1 MAALAYAPALRA
13 AQVQRWAGA
22 APTQHKALDLQGRP
36 WDLPR
41 PGRALALNFWASWCE
56 PCRSE
61 MPALQQMA
69 DLYQDKLTV
78 AAINFK
84 ERASTVARF
93 VAAAHLQLP
102 VLLDPAGEVAAAYK
116 VKVFPTTVL
125 FAADGRPRWRITG
138 ALDWTSAQAGKLVE
152 GLWA

>member
-1 MAALAYAPALRA
+1 M
-13 AQVQRWAGA
+13 QRWAGR
-22 APTQHKALDLQGRP
+22 APMPHKTLDME
-36 WDLPR
+36 
-41 PGRALALNFWASWCE
+41 GRARDVPARGRAFALNFWASWCE

-69 DLYQDKLTV
+69 DLYDDKLTV

-93 VAAAHLQLP
+93 VGNAHLQLP

-125 FAADGRPRWRITG
+125 FGADGKPRWRVTG
-138 ALDWTSAQAGKLVE
+138 ALDWTSPKAGKLVE
-152 GLWA
+152 SLWA